1 MTDIQRFW
9 IKWIAAS
16 GFGWFLA
23 ITVGMTVAWR
33 LEAALVPDDYTL
45 GWVTGILV
53 GAAIAGAAIGTM
65 QWLVLW
71 SDASR
76 AAKWVS
82 LSSAGAVLGVIVAG
96 SFGFP
101 VVEVKD
107 FGIGFNIP
115 PGVWNMAVSSYILGG
130 PFAGAIVGAG
140 MGIMQW
146 TVLRLHVS
154 RAGWWVLASTIGS
167 AAGFA
172 VGSIVS
178 YPLHQDLFMVAIST
192 GVVASAVAGIVL
204 TLRLRHS
211 VSES

>member
-9 IKWIAAS
+9 IRWIAAS

-23 ITVGMTVAWR
+23 ITVGMTIAWG
-33 LEAALVPDDYTL
+33 LTAALVSVDYTL
-45 GWVTGILV
+45 SWLTGILV
-53 GAAIAGAAIGTM
+53 GAAIAGAAIGAM

-71 SDASR
+71 SDVSR
-76 AAKWVS
+76 AGKWVS

-96 SFGFP
+96 SLGFP
-101 VVEVKD
+101 VVEVRD

-115 PGVWNMAVSSYILGG
+115 PGVWNIAVSYTLGG
-130 PFAGAIVGAG
+130 PFAGAVVGAG

-178 YPLHQDLFMVAIST
+178 YPLRQDLFMVAIST
-192 GVVASAVAGIVL
+192 GVIASAVAGIVL
-204 TLRLRHS
+204 TIRLRHS
-211 VSES
+211 VSEL